1 MGNINILLTGV
12 GGQGV
17 VLASDILGDVALANG
32 CDVKKTDTL
41 GMAQRGG
48 SVVTHMRMGDVVES
62 PMIGEGEAD
71 FLLAFEKLE
80 AARWSPY
87 LKRTAFAVVNDQ
99 CIPPLS
105 VSLGLNVYPDDASVR
120 RILCH
125 NGAKVMFIK
134 GQHLAADLGNSKALN
149 VLMLGTLSVLLPFGR
164 ESWNDVI
171 KQRLPAKILDI
182 NTEAFERGR
191 CTMLNKMSIKLED
204 DSCTCSNCCDSSAT

>member
-1 MGNINILLTGV
+1 MDNINILLTGV

-17 VLASDILGDVALANG
+17 VLASDILGDVALASG

-48 SVVTHMRMGDVVES
+48 SVVTHMRMGAVVES

-87 LKRTAFAVVNDQ
+87 LKQTAFAVVNDQ

-125 NGAKVMFIK
+125 NGAKVVFIE
-134 GQHLAADLGNSKALN
+134 GQHLAANLGNSKALN
-149 VLMLGTLSVLLPFGR
+149 VLMLGALSVLLPFGR

-182 NTEAFERGR
+182 NIEAFEHGR
-191 CTMLNKMSIKLED
+191 CTMLDKISTVTEGGD
-204 DSCTCSNCCDSSAT
+204 CTCGDSGDSGAA